1 MKPKYAWGRVEPP
14 TTTETGL
21 VEPKDVFSRNPTGY
35 PMWTEAM
42 KAAIGPLRQ
51 AGRKWFSLYDKVIA
65 PANLRAAWDRM
76 NHRVAGKKRQ
86 QGAGVDGMTVAEFEN
101 RAEAELQKL
110 AEQLRAGRYSP
121 SPVRRHYIPKAGSP
135 KLRPLGLP
143 TVRDRVVQEA
153 CRSMMEPIFEA
164 EFLDSSHGFRPGKS
178 VETACVQVERNLLAG
193 KVWVVDLDIEKCYDS
208 IPHEPLVERVARR
221 ISDGKVLDLVRS
233 FLKSGVMEEM
243 KVRYETTGTP
253 QGGIISPVLANI
265 FLHDLDMAMEAR
277 GIAWVRYADDVVA
290 LCQNREEAEQVLE
303 LIRQVLNGMGL
314 RLSPEKTRIV
324 HLDEGFDF
332 LGWHYQGRKR
342 WPRKKSVDKLR
353 VKLRTLTRRTR
364 PGSLHSIC
372 AELTPI
378 QRGWF
383 NFFRAGNV
391 QSQFHAID
399 GWLRRRLR
407 GLLRKRT
414 KRRGISPRGRDHQ
427 RWPNSYFDAHGFFS
441 FQDHLDAY
449 RRTPR
454 QLRFLSSRDWS
465 LESRM

>member
-1 MKPKYAWGRVEPP
+1 LG
-14 TTTETGL
+14 
-21 VEPKDVFSRNPTGY
+21 EPKDVFSRNPTGY

-42 KAAIGPLRQ
+42 KVAIGPLRQ
-51 AGRKWFSLYDKVIA
+51 AGGKWFSLYDKVIA
-65 PANLRAAWDRM
+65 PANLRAAWERI
-76 NHRVAGKKRQ
+76 NHRVMGKKRQ
-86 QGAGVDGMTVAEFEN
+86 QGAGVDGMTVAGFES

-110 AEQLRAGRYSP
+110 GEQLRADRYTA
-121 SPVRRHYIPKAGSP
+121 SPVRRHYIPKPGST

-153 CRSMMEPIFEA
+153 CRSMIEPIFEA
-164 EFLDSSHGFRPGKS
+164 ELLDNSHGFRPEKS
-178 VETACVQVERNLLAG
+178 VETACVQVERNVLAG
-193 KVWVVDLDIEKCYDS
+193 KEWVVDLDIEKCYDS

-221 ISDGKVLDLVRS
+221 ISDGKVLDLIRS

-243 KVRYETTGTP
+243 KVRHETTGTP

-265 FLHDLDMAMEAR
+265 FLHDLDVAMEIR
-277 GIAWVRYADDVVA
+277 GVVWVRYADDVVV
-290 LCQNREEAEQVLE
+290 LCRSREEAEQALG
-303 LIRQVLNGMGL
+303 LIGQVLDGMGL
-314 RLSPEKTRIV
+314 RLSLEKTRIV

-332 LGWHYQGRKR
+332 LGWHYQGQKR

-353 VKLRTLTRRTR
+353 VKLRALTRRTR
-364 PGSLHSIC
+364 PGSLQLIW

-391 QSQFHAID
+391 QSQFHALD

-407 GLLRKRT
+407 SLLRKRT
-414 KRRGISPRGRDHQ
+414 KRRGISPCGNDHQ
-427 RWPNSYFDAHGFFS
+427 RWLNSYFDAHGFFS

-449 RRTPR
+449 RCTPQ
-454 QLRFLSSRDWS
+454 QLAFLSSRDWS

>member
-14 TTTETGL
+14 TTETGL
-21 VEPKDVFSRNPTGY
+21 GEPKDVFSRNPAGY

-76 NHRVAGKKRQ
+76 NRRITGKKRQ
-86 QGAGVDGMTVAEFEN
+86 QGAGVDGITVAKFESQ
-101 RAEAELQKL
+101 ADAELQRL
-110 AEQLRAGRYSP
+110 GEQLSTGRYSP
-121 SPVRRHYIPKAGSP
+121 SPVRRHYIPKPGSK

-153 CRSMMEPIFEA
+153 CRSVIEPIFEA
-164 EFLDSSHGFRPGKS
+164 EFLDNSHGFRPGRS
-178 VETACVQVERNLLAG
+178 VESACVQVERNLLAG
-193 KVWVVDLDIEKCYDS
+193 RQWVVDVDIEKCYDS

-221 ISDGKVLDLVRS
+221 ISDGKVLDLIRS

-243 KVRYETTGTP
+243 NVRYETTGTP
-253 QGGIISPVLANI
+253 QGGIVSPVLANI
-265 FLHDLDMAMEAR
+265 FLHDLDMAMEAH
-277 GIAWVRYADDVVA
+277 GVAWVRYADDVVA
-290 LCQNREEAEQVLE
+290 LCRSREEAEQTLE
-303 LIRQVLNGMGL
+303 RIGQVLHGL
-314 RLSPEKTRIV
+314 GLKLSPEKTRIV

-332 LGWHYQGRKR
+332 LGWHYQGQKR
-342 WPRKKSVDKLR
+342 WPRQKSVDKLR
-353 VKLRTLTRRTR
+353 RTLRALTRRTR
-364 PGSLHSIC
+364 PGSLQSIC

-383 NFFRAGNV
+383 NFFRVGNV
-391 QSQFHAID
+391 QSQCHELD

-407 GLLRKRT
+407 SLLRKRT
-414 KRRGISPRGRDHQ
+414 KRRGISPRGSDHQ
-427 RWPNSYFDAHGFFS
+427 RWPNSYFAEHGFFS
-441 FQDHLDAY
+441 LQDHLDEY
-449 RRTPR
+449 RRTVR